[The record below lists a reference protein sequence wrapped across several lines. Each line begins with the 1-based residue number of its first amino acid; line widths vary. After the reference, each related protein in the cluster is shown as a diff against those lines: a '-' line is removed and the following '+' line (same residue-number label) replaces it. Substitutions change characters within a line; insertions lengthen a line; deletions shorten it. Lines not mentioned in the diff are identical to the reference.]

1 MMELRELGSDDWK
14 VWRELRLAAL
24 EVAPYAFGSKL
35 ADWVDAPEEKWRA
48 RLELPGSRNAVVYS
62 DGTAVGMASGVPA
75 EVDGVVGLISM
86 WVAPAGRGKGVGD
99 RLMDWVEQGAR
110 ATGAHT
116 LELMVAEGNEKAI
129 GLYERSGYVATGSQE
144 EVDGDRVLRETIMQ
158 KSL

>member
-1 MMELRELGSDDWK
+1 MIEIQELSSDDWK

-24 EVAPYAFGSKL
+24 AEAPYAFGSQL

-48 RLELPGSRNAVVYS
+48 RLDLPGSRNAVAVM
-62 DGTAVGMASGVPA
+62 DGTPVGMASGVPA
-75 EVDGVVGLISM
+75 EAEGIVGLISM

-99 RLMDWVEQGAR
+99 LLMSWVEQGAR

-116 LELMVAEGNEKAI
+116 LELAVAEGNEKAI
-129 GLYERSGYVATGSQE
+129 GLYERHGYVATGSQE
-144 EVDGDRVLRETIMQ
+144 EVDGDRILRETIMQ